1 MNLHL
6 KETVLIVLCATS
18 CALAQEIPQDFRSRI
33 LAVAPEVDA
42 DGDGAISKD
51 EFMRAY
57 RALPPR
63 MQRAVRKRAPGLF
76 EGSGD
81 GGDLEPVTRSA
92 AGFEFSRPAGDPEV
106 AREKGYN
113 CLFLGHSYFVPIV
126 TRIPLHAQALGLTQH
141 QQFLVSNGG
150 PKGSPGALW
159 KHEHV
164 SAPAKA
170 LLERGN
176 VELLAMTAH
185 NVGSTVEDYSR
196 WIDLALKHNPKTVF
210 VIQTPWAQKK
220 EKTFEQY
227 QADIEEGVQKMSSII
242 GGLRKRYPDRV
253 IVNVPQNKWMLE
265 LWKLKNAGELPE
277 ITRLI
282 AENKSSAGNAL
293 FRDNHGHGGQLAVQE
308 GVFMWLRV
316 MYGTDLNS
324 YEAATM
330 TSYDTKAL
338 AQNIIDSDPYTKTPG
353 AVDR

>member
-1 MNLHL
+1 MKLNV
-6 KETVLIVLCATS
+6 KETVLILLCATS
-18 CALAQEIPQDFRSRI
+18 CAWAQEVPERFQSKI
-33 LAVAPEVDA
+33 LTIAPEVDA

-51 EFMRAY
+51 EFMKAY

-63 MQRAVRKRAPGLF
+63 MQRAVRKKAPELF

-81 GGDLEPVTRSA
+81 GADLESVNRSG

-113 CLFLGHSYFVPIV
+113 CLFLGDSYFVPIV
-126 TRIPLHAQALGLTQH
+126 SRIPLHAQALGLTQH

-150 PKGSPGALW
+150 PKGSPGTLW

-196 WIDLALKHNPKTVF
+196 WIDLALKHNPKTIF

-227 QADIEEGVQKMSSII
+227 QADIEEGVQKLSLIHISE
-242 GGLRKRYPDRV
+242 P
-253 IVNVPQNKWMLE
+253 
-265 LWKLKNAGELPE
+265 
-277 ITRLI
+277 TRLRL
-282 AENKSSAGNAL
+282 KSRMPSSG
-293 FRDNHGHGGQLAVQE
+293 
-308 GVFMWLRV
+308 
-316 MYGTDLNS
+316 
-324 YEAATM
+324 
-330 TSYDTKAL
+330 
-338 AQNIIDSDPYTKTPG
+338 
-353 AVDR
+353 